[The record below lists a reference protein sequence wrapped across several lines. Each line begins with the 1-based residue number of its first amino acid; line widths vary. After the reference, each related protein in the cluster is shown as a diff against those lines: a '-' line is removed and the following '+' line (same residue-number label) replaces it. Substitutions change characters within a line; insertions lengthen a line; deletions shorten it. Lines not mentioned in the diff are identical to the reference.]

1 MSMLPSETEMSW
13 SPATARKRAL
23 QSQDEQRDPKLHKPT
38 PTPTPMETAL
48 FSAAS
53 LFRDADDDQGTLTS
67 PLRVLPRAPP
77 PPDRRLALVLVFFFV
92 CLVLC
97 CDASEDEMQ
106 VDADE
111 QVQSVQYEERAHK
124 FPGMVRAYRFL
135 NSGLVLQLVVTLLL
149 WNQ

>member
-53 LFRDADDDQGTLTS
+53 LFRDADDDQGTLPS

-77 PPDRRLALVLVFFFV
+77 PPDRRLALVLVFFF
-92 CLVLC
+92 CLFG
-97 CDASEDEMQ
+97 S
-106 VDADE
+106 
-111 QVQSVQYEERAHK
+111 
-124 FPGMVRAYRFL
+124 
-135 NSGLVLQLVVTLLL
+135 LLRRV
-149 WNQ
+149 

>member
-23 QSQDEQRDPKLHKPT
+23 HSQAEQRDPKLHKPT
-38 PTPTPMETAL
+38 PSPTPMETAL

-77 PPDRRLALVLVFFFV
+77 PPDRRLALVLVFFFLFV
-92 CLVLC
+92 WLFAAPRLMMRCRWTQMSRC
-97 CDASEDEMQ
+97 SRCSTRREPT
-106 VDADE
+106 
-111 QVQSVQYEERAHK
+111 S
-124 FPGMVRAYRFL
+124 
-135 NSGLVLQLVVTLLL
+135 STT
-149 WNQ
+149 W